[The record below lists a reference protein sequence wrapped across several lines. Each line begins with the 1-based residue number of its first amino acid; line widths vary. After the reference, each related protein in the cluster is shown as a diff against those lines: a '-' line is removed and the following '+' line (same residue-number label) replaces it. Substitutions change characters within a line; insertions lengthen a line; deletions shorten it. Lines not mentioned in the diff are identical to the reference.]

1 MSILPERL
9 DEVLG
14 EEIYK
19 REDSNLVQEALIRLG
34 VEMHQI
40 LSKNFIYN
48 MQDLFG
54 KNMYPLN
61 Y

>member
-19 REDSNLVQEALIRLG
+19 REDSNLVQHSLIRLD
-34 VEMHQI
+34 VNT
-40 LSKNFIYN
+40 SDTF
-48 MQDLFG
+48 
-54 KNMYPLN
+54 
-61 Y
+61 

>member
-1 MSILPERL
+1 MSILPGRL

-19 REDSNLVQEALIRLG
+19 RDDRNLVKDALIRLG
-34 VEMHQI
+34 VDVSDTFQE
-40 LSKNFIYN
+40 FYN
-48 MQDLFG
+48 QYAGPFG
-54 KNMYPLN
+54 KSMYPLN

>member
-19 REDSNLVQEALIRLG
+19 RENINLVQDALIRLG
-34 VEMHQI
+34 VNASDTFQEF
-40 LSKNFIYN
+40 K
-48 MQDLFG
+48 
-54 KNMYPLN
+54 
-61 Y
+61 